1 MASAFSTMKVEST
14 ALSGLPAPF
23 LDAMRKLFD
32 IMDCDKVGW
41 IHIDGKT
48 HHSCL
53 RRGEKIVVQGCE
65 QCLSDPA

>member
-53 RRGEKIVVQGCE
+53 RR
-65 QCLSDPA
+65 

>member
-23 LDAMRKLFD
+23 LDAMRRLFD

-41 IHIDGKT
+41 IHIDGNADE
-48 HHSCL
+48 
-53 RRGEKIVVQGCE
+53 EKSLYKVASMSV
-65 QCLSDPA
+65 